1 MNWTP
6 ILIGIAIIC
15 YNFAARTLLVSSANI
30 YLLPTNPNYRS
41 GDNTSTVSLD
51 LSIGITFATIGS
63 VALCYL

>member
-15 YNFAARTLLVSSANI
+15 YTFAARTLILSSVNLYFMAANH
-30 YLLPTNPNYRS
+30 NYRS
-41 GDNTSTVSLD
+41 RDNTSTVSRD
-51 LSIGITFATIGS
+51 LSIGIAIATIGT

>member
-15 YNFAARTLLVSSANI
+15 YTFAARTLILSSVNLYIMAA
-30 YLLPTNPNYRS
+30 NPNYRS
-41 GDNTSTVSLD
+41 WDNTSTVSRD
-51 LSIGITFATIGS
+51 LSIGIAIATIGT

>member
-15 YNFAARTLLVSSANI
+15 YTFAARTLILSSVNL
-30 YLLPTNPNYRS
+30 YYMVTNPNYRS
-41 GDNTSTVSLD
+41 WDNTITVSRD
-51 LSIGITFATIGS
+51 LSIGITFATIGT